1 MSETA
6 PTYIS
11 CAAGHDALTDVLVVR
26 KGDLIRLLGHPQMD
40 FTASDAKRLARA
52 ILDLLDP
59 PAGDPLV
66 DDVCAEFQA
75 RSRLGQQKYGM
86 KMTRDDLALEDW
98 LRHLKNELMDAVLY
112 AEAALRRIE
121 RQTDDGR

>member
-6 PTYIS
+6 PTYIA
-11 CAAGHDALTDVLVVR
+11 CVAGNNALTDVLVSR
-26 KGDLIRLLGHPQMD
+26 CGDFIRLLGHPQMD
-40 FTASDAKRLARA
+40 LTTADARSLARA

-59 PAGDPLV
+59 PAGDSLV

-112 AEAALRRIE
+112 AEAALRRID